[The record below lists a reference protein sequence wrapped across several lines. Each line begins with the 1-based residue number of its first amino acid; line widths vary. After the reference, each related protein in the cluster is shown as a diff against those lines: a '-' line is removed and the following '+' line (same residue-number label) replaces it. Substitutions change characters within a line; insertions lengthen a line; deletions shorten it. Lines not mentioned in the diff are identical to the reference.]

1 MEKKF
6 IVAQTTLATAIA
18 QAHLD
23 FAEALKEIANGGEAT
38 APAKAE
44 KKPAKKE
51 PVVEVEADEADEE
64 GIDLDAMDLKQL
76 KKFAKENDIDLGEKR
91 ITANT
96 ARKLI
101 LEALEAEAEE
111 EEEEDIEEDEV
122 DVDADEDGEDDS
134 DDEDEEE
141 DEEEDDEEESEDGYT
156 EEELKE
162 LSEEEL
168 LELAEHYEIKPS
180 YKGKGKAKKLKV
192 KELIASILEAQE
204 EALGEE
210 EEEDEDEE
218 EVDYVEELGLKDME
232 PEELAEILA
241 ENGLSTKGKKQALID
256 RIVTAI
262 EDGTIELDDEEEG
275 E

>member
-6 IVAQTTLATAIA
+6 IVAQSNLAKAIA
-18 QAHLD
+18 EAHLD
-23 FAEALKEIANGGEAT
+23 FAMELERLSTGYET
-38 APAKAE
+38 PAPAKAE

-51 PVVEVEADEADEE
+51 APVVEVEADEADEE

-76 KKFAKENDIDLGEKR
+76 KKFAKDNDIDLGEKR

-101 LEALEAEAEE
+101 LEALEAEDEAEE
-111 EEEEDIEEDEV
+111 EEEDENEDDV
-122 DVDADEDGEDDS
+122 DVDADEDGEDEDDS
-134 DDEDEEE
+134 DDEEE
-141 DEEEDDEEESEDGYT
+141 DGDDEESEDGYT

-162 LSEEEL
+162 LEEEEL
-168 LELAEHYEIKPS
+168 LELAEHYEIEPS
-180 YKGKGKAKKLKV
+180 YKGKGKAKKLQK
-192 KELIASILEAQE
+192 KALISAILEAQE
-204 EALGEE
+204 EALGDEDG
-210 EEEDEDEE
+210 EEEDE
-218 EVDYVEELGLKDME
+218 EVDYVEELGLKEME
-232 PEELAEILA
+232 VEELAELL
-241 ENGLSTKGKKQALID
+241 EEYGLSTKGKKQALID